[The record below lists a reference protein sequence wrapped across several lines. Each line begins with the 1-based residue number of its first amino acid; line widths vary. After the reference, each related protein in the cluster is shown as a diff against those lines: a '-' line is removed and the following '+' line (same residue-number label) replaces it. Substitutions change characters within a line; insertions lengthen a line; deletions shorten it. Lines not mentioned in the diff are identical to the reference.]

1 MSQAPVLYQET
12 RVSTTP
18 TRPAEILSINTT
30 SDKQQIPGFGAG
42 RKRGFGEISGLDE
55 ESYAR
60 KYLATEGSVFF
71 RRKSRFPRS
80 FLWRVLEDRK
90 VLEIQS
96 VDLVHDKPEKSES
109 WLTFRIVLAN
119 EIVQN
124 GVAFADSD
132 GNDALEA
139 FVLTSSNELYTI
151 TLKRDLLTRE
161 SAPTD
166 FDAKTCFKR
175 YTSNSLA
182 FRHPYRLVAVSSLEL
197 LISLNDGGLMRLER
211 QPKQNGSQWRET
223 FFSEGGW
230 SGTLRGLI
238 PLKRHRTIRYGN
250 IELEPNAV
258 AAMAKSPD
266 GKYIWTVSLDY
277 ELKAWSGQTGRKV
290 AEIDLFHQRLEI
302 SNGKQQPRFLMAA
315 EQGTLLQIVTLPS
328 KPNERSVAK
337 RDVDSRY
344 FIVLHLPKDHQFK
357 IYQVMTTPSSDGDD
371 TIGFEDLQGGGTLI
385 PPIDELLNTNI
396 WHLEEFH
403 VQPGVEW
410 QDSQIWLRA
419 RSGTLCRTF
428 TLTFDLFDDGE
439 PVDLAIP
446 WQSGWTVVDTGMQTV
461 EAIRASMGFPGDL
474 ENIADSETTPSEKW
488 LDFILQPARFSTGSI
503 ETALYI
509 YRKGRGLTTSSGAK
523 GLNAPELPLE
533 ERITQAVT
541 SKIIL
546 RRLPNEQPDYAKYQS
561 DIHAQWKTLFSLLS
575 HLHNRRNESI
585 GFAFDSAAQ
594 LPWTIRADFVAPI
607 RASSH
612 IERLCL
618 NDHLLSDDKLRS
630 LEASVAEEI
639 FPDDNAVH
647 MSQLMAAA
655 RDFNGRLSADFR
667 EKFRDHVLE
676 KAIAHESGD
685 QQENREQVEAL
696 YEVHNISLEVMDDD
710 FQALED
716 AVDTL
721 GGLGNLTADAVF
733 AVLEMTLEEPANRR
747 RDEKILN
754 RYGDK
759 FIVAVA
765 QETLERDRATL
776 LDMLTLVVFMY
787 GDLEPNELHEQFVAQ
802 IGELYDAIMTRIK
815 HGEMLSWLASNE
827 VPEPPQHRRSLN
839 SSDSRGNE
847 SATVP
852 LLERIAIGD
861 WDPKSTGRE
870 SLPELL
876 TKWSKQWIYAANLF
890 DEWDGITSY
899 ILAFLIKEQYYELA
913 TDFQKFIVQGE
924 NSSSWSSYLEGRL
937 FITTGDYAHASLK
950 FRDAAEDMAQAR
962 YIATADTAYLL
973 SDDEKNYFGAGQSAF
988 FQHIAALFEKLKIF
1002 SYTADFARLALDYLE
1017 SGGDAERL
1025 REVDR
1030 MSTST
1035 DSPDLHRFG
1044 AMMEGAR
1051 LSQNFAG
1058 THDELRS
1065 RLFNALVQT
1074 GRFRGAFDA
1083 LEGIEHLP
1091 MKKSDLSKLLETC
1104 VKQDAVQEML
1114 DLPFEEAK
1122 LAQEPDTILLSLAK
1136 KGLASGSTGSPPY
1149 HQILYAFRTQRSD
1162 FRGASEILY
1171 EHLERLRHNY
1181 RKHGMRDPEDETLL
1195 HAYVLLINTMACCGE
1210 EDAWLLADSIEDVH
1224 GAGQKR
1230 KLVQIADVRREYG
1243 AELDERSD
1251 ILQGRFPLVAGDE
1264 MDVL

>member
-1 MSQAPVLYQET
+1 MAQAPVLYQET
-12 RVSTTP
+12 RVSTTA
-18 TRPAEILSINTT
+18 TRPAEIFSINTT

-71 RRKSRFPRS
+71 RHKSRFPRS
-80 FLWRVLEDRK
+80 FLWRVLENRK

-96 VDLVHDKPEKSES
+96 VDLVHDKSEQSES
-109 WLTFRIVLAN
+109 WLTFRLALAN
-119 EIVQN
+119 QIVQN
-124 GVAFADSD
+124 GVAFADPD
-132 GNDALEA
+132 AIDALEA
-139 FVLTSSNELYTI
+139 FVLTSSNELYTF

-161 SAPTD
+161 TAPTD
-166 FDAKTCFKR
+166 FDAKTCFKK

-182 FRHPYRLVAVSSLEL
+182 FRHLYRLVAVSSLEL

-211 QPKQNGSQWRET
+211 QPKENGTQWRET

-238 PLKRHRTIRYGN
+238 PLKRHQTIRYGN

-277 ELKAWSGQTGRKV
+277 ELKAWSARTGSKI
-290 AEIDLFHQRLEI
+290 AEIDLLHQRLAVRNE
-302 SNGKQQPRFLMAA
+302 KQPRSSMAA
-315 EQGTLLQIVTLPS
+315 EQGTLLQIITLPS

-337 RDVDSRY
+337 RDVDTSY

-357 IYQVMTTPSSDGDD
+357 IYQVMTTPSSGGDD

-428 TLTFDLFDDGE
+428 MLTFDLFDDGE

-446 WQSGWTVVDTGMQTV
+446 WQSGWTVVNTGMQTV

-474 ENIADSETTPSEKW
+474 ENITDSESTPSEKW
-488 LDFILQPARFSTGSI
+488 LDFILQPGRFSPPSI
-503 ETALYI
+503 ETALNV

-523 GLNAPELPLE
+523 GLNAPELPLK

-541 SKIIL
+541 SKIIF
-546 RRLPNEQPDYAKYQS
+546 RRLPNDQPDYAKYQF
-561 DIHAQWKTLFSLLS
+561 DIHAQWKTFFSLLS
-575 HLHNRRNESI
+575 HLHNRRNECI

-594 LPWTIRADFVAPI
+594 LPWNIRADFIAPI

-612 IERLCL
+612 IERSCL
-618 NDHLLSDDKLRS
+618 NDHLLSDDKLQS

-655 RDFNGRLSADFR
+655 RDFNGRLSADFH
-667 EKFRDHVLE
+667 EKFRNHVLE

-685 QQENREQVEAL
+685 QQENKEQVEAL

-710 FQALED
+710 FQTLED
-716 AVDTL
+716 AADTL

-733 AVLEMTLEEPANRR
+733 AVLEMTLEEPADRR
-747 RDEKILN
+747 RDEKVLT

-827 VPEPPQHRRSLN
+827 VPEPPRHRRSLN

-937 FITTGDYAHASLK
+937 FITTGDYAHASLR

-962 YIATADTAYLL
+962 YIATADTAYFL
-973 SDDEKNYFGAGQSAF
+973 SDDERNHFGAGQSAF

-1017 SGGDAERL
+1017 SGDDF
-1025 REVDR
+1025 DR
-1030 MSTST
+1030 VQELETMRSST
-1035 DSPDLHRFG
+1035 DSPHLRRVDAAREELRILSNF
-1044 AMMEGAR
+1044 EGIK
-1051 LSQNFAG
+1051 
-1058 THDELRS
+1058 DELRS

-1074 GRFRGAFDA
+1074 GRFREAFNA
-1083 LEGIEHLP
+1083 LVGIGNLP

-1114 DLPFEEAK
+1114 DLPFEEGK
-1122 LAQEPDTILLSLAK
+1122 LAKEADAILLSLAK
-1136 KGLASGSTGSPPY
+1136 KSLASGSTGIPPY

-1171 EHLERLRHNY
+1171 EHLERLRHTY

-1210 EDAWLLADSIEDVH
+1210 EDAWLLADSIEDLH
-1224 GAGQKR
+1224 GAGKKR
-1230 KLVQIADVRREYG
+1230 RLVQIADVRREYG
-1243 AELDERSD
+1243 AELDKRSD